1 MGETTSRITFWR
13 RLGGWAAELVLV
25 FIGVYAA
32 FWLNNFQQHQ
42 HDAERRDQILAS
54 IERTLSEGIESG
66 KNNRVKE
73 EEEAAKFQRALGAG
87 EMPPLHPFVFT
98 TDYSPGDFATL
109 LQSGGTELLD
119 LETRTALRN
128 DESVIRWGLSRL
140 QRYQKLSDEL
150 IVPNL
155 DQGISFFTIPRQKN
169 CGNVLKYIPKP
180 CKQRWNSLAIWNE
193 LTPICSSKSKPNG
206 NTARNGIRALQ
217 PRAKSKQSQLLMR
230 FRFGSW

>member
-1 MGETTSRITFWR
+1 MRETAGRITFWP
-13 RLGGWAAELVLV
+13 RLGRWAAELVLV

-54 IERTLSEGIESG
+54 IERTLREGIESG

-73 EEEAAKFQRALGAG
+73 EEEAAKFQRALDAG
-87 EMPPLHPFVFT
+87 EMPA
-98 TDYSPGDFATL
+98 FASIRFHHR
-109 LQSGGTELLD
+109 LQSRRFRDPASIRRDQLLD

-128 DESVIRWGLSRL
+128 DESVIRWGLGRL

-155 DQGISFFTIPRQKN
+155 DQDISFFYDPGDKKIAET
-169 CGNVLKYIPKP
+169 
-180 CKQRWNSLAIWNE
+180 
-193 LTPICSSKSKPNG
+193 
-206 NTARNGIRALQ
+206 
-217 PRAKSKQSQLLMR
+217 
-230 FRFGSW
+230 F